1 MTPWNY
7 LAEEKDLQLI
17 NHLSLIESFK
27 KGIKHEIRAAAEG
40 GKEQA
45 MDLPEFLCL
54 WQGQGSRA
62 GSAEPGG
69 DE

>member
-1 MTPWNY
+1 MTPCNY

-27 KGIKHEIRAAAEG
+27 KGVKHEIRAAED

-45 MDLPEFLCL
+45 MDLPEFFCL
-54 WQGQGSRA
+54 W
-62 GSAEPGG
+62 
-69 DE
+69 